1 VSEQLLCA
9 LAEIEDPGGRGFTI
23 ESGEGPRE
31 IFVVRA
37 RGGVYG
43 YVNVCPHAGTPLDWR
58 PHQFLSPDR
67 SAIQC
72 ATHGAR
78 FAIATGECIA
88 GPCRGARLKAVRI
101 STRHDKVYLET
112 II

>member
-1 VSEQLLCA
+1 MRLCA
-9 LAEIEDPGGRGFTI
+9 LSEIDEPGSRGFTI
-23 ESGEGPRE
+23 DDHDGPRE

-37 RGGVYG
+37 NGLIRG

-58 PHQFLSPDR
+58 PHQFLTVDR
-67 SAIQC
+67 QAIQC

-88 GPCRGARLKAVRI
+88 GPCRGARLRPVAVY
-101 STRHDKVYLET
+101 TKDDNLYLET
-112 II
+112 TT